1 MVSQYIDTSR
11 FKVVDA
17 RRAED
22 IDHDASIIV
31 TDDQRRSLRLDLS
44 AEMGELLCLRI
55 AEALEDR
62 YDLGF
67 RQAKSQRRR

>member
-1 MVSQYIDTSR
+1 MVSQYIDASR

-62 YDLGF
+62 CDSSIH
-67 RQAKSQRRR
+67 RVKSRGRR